1 MEKAPKKSRL
11 KIRCSGQA
19 RELLDKAATYARF
32 SVSEFVLSRALAAAE
47 EVIQA
52 NQAITL
58 RPEDFLAFLDAL
70 DGPHQP
76 NPALER
82 AFGRY
87 AKQVL
92 R

>member
-11 KIRCSGQA
+11 NIRCRGHA
-19 RELLDKAATYARF
+19 RELLDKAATYARV
-32 SVSEFVLSRALAAAE
+32 SVSEFALSRALVSAE
-47 EVIQA
+47 EVIRA
-52 NQAITL
+52 HEAITL

-82 AFGRY
+82 AFERH
-87 AKQVL
+87 ANQVL